1 MNKAK
6 IDRLIQEYSEW
17 NQKEGLG
24 FGFDDEAL
32 TPAQRQWLADFCIRW
47 GRAMAGPA
55 RFTDFDDFS
64 QRWNRA
70 MAALSSPR

>member
-6 IDRLIQEYSEW
+6 VDRLIQEYNEW
-17 NQKEGLG
+17 NHKEGLG

-32 TPAQRQWLADFCIRW
+32 APAQRQWLTDFCIRW
-47 GRAMAGPA
+47 KRAMAGPA
-55 RFTDFDDFS
+55 RFADFDDFS

>member
-17 NQKEGLG
+17 NHKQGLG

-32 TPAQRQWLADFCIRW
+32 THAQRQWLADFCIRW
-47 GRAMAGPA
+47 ERAMAGPA
-55 RFTDFDDFS
+55 RFTDFDDFCH
-64 QRWNRA
+64 RWNRA
-70 MAALSSPR
+70 MGALSSPR

>member
-17 NQKEGLG
+17 NHKQGLG

-47 GRAMAGPA
+47 KG
-55 RFTDFDDFS
+55 FTDYDDFC

-70 MAALSSPR
+70 MGALSSPR

>member
-17 NQKEGLG
+17 NHKQGLG

-32 TPAQRQWLADFCIRW
+32 LMLNANGLLTSASVGSALWRDRRGLLTLMTSANVGTARW
-47 GRAMAGPA
+47 P
-55 RFTDFDDFS
+55 
-64 QRWNRA
+64 
-70 MAALSSPR
+70 L

>member
-6 IDRLIQEYSEW
+6 IDRLIQEYSDW

-32 TPAQRQWLADFCIRW
+32 DSHPTP
-47 GRAMAGPA
+47 MA
-55 RFTDFDDFS
+55 R
-64 QRWNRA
+64 
-70 MAALSSPR
+70 